1 MIDIN
6 EFDAIRIGLASP
18 EQIRAW
24 SSGEVTK
31 PETINYRTLKPEKD
45 GLFCERI
52 FGPTKDW
59 ECYCGKYKRVR
70 YKGIICERCGVEVT
84 RAKVRRERMGHI
96 DLAAPV
102 SHIWYFKGVPSRMGY
117 LLDISPKQLERVLYF
132 SASIVTWVDDEK
144 RQRDAGKLE
153 DLVQADIDN
162 TFASRDEQKV
172 KVMAERD
179 KRVSVLYGNSTPDED
194 DEIAL
199 GFDET
204 PLSEWT
210 QEEVEKRAS
219 ELRID
224 ADTRLRDL
232 ERYAD
237 QQAARLRELWAAFKQ
252 IKKGD
257 IITDET
263 LFREMKEKYG
273 SPFGYGVYFRGG
285 MGAEAIRELLA
296 AVDLETEAKSLR
308 EIIKT
313 SKGQKLSRAVK
324 RLKVVE
330 GFLRSD
336 NRPEWMILQSVP
348 VIPPELR
355 PMVQLDGGRFAT
367 SDLNDLY
374 RRVINRNNRLKRL
387 LDLGAPEIIVNNE
400 KRMLQEAV
408 DALFDNGRR
417 GRAVTGPGNRPLK
430 SLSDML
436 KGKQGRFRQNLL
448 GKRVDYSGRSVIVA
462 GPELKLHQCGIPKT
476 MALELFKPFV
486 MSRLVERKQ
495 VQNIKAAKKLV
506 ESEFTE
512 VWDILEE
519 VITQH
524 PVMLNRA
531 PTLHRLGIQ
540 AFEPK
545 LIEGKA
551 IQLHP
556 LVCTAF
562 NADFD
567 GDQMAVHLPLSVE
580 AQAEARILM
589 LSSNNILS
597 PAHGR
602 PIAVPTQDMI
612 LGCYYMTYFE
622 GPDLAKVD
630 PFDIEVLEALD
641 PKPRPFGDVAEV
653 EYAYAQKEIGIQ
665 DPILFRWNG
674 GRLLTTVGRAM
685 FNSAVVDSL
694 QEYFGKKW
702 EEAGPEGTIRRDDYE
717 YQNKVFTKNEMT
729 TFVSDLVEYYG
740 AIAVAHLLDV
750 LKDLGFKYASVAGV
764 TISKNDIVVP
774 PDKEEI
780 LARYEAKVRDIQEAY
795 MHGALSDS
803 ERRERVTD
811 LWTEATEEVATAME
825 KNFRRLNPVFMM
837 ANSGARGSFKQIRQ
851 LAGMRGLMASPKGEI
866 IENPIKANF
875 MEGLGVLEYFIS
887 THGARKGLADTALR
901 TADSGYLTR
910 RLVDVAQEVVIRE
923 LDCGTEKSITMPLR
937 KNDRLNELLLGRVLA
952 TDVADPETGE
962 IVYERNEMLNKR
974 ILERLL
980 ALHPVTDAGFT
991 FEVRSVLGCQSRIGV
1006 CQLCYGRSLA
1016 ANDLVAI
1023 GEAVGHIA
1031 AQSIGEPGTQ
1041 LTMRTFHTGGVAGAD
1056 ITHGLPRVVELFE
1069 ARKPKGQAKITQFA
1083 GIVHVEESD
1092 KAKKVVILDDTGE
1105 ELHSYAISRRADLMV
1120 EDGQTVEA
1128 GDQLYKGSLN
1138 PHELLKYRGAI
1149 ETARY
1154 IVSEVQDVY
1163 HKQGVQ
1169 IDDKHV
1175 ELIVRQMTKK
1185 VLVETPGDT
1194 SFLPGR
1200 MVDRLIFDEENEEVV
1215 ANGGE
1220 PATCEAIILG
1230 ITKASL
1236 ATESFLSA
1244 ASFQETTKVLTD
1256 AALEGKVDELRGLKE
1271 NVIIGKLIPAATG
1284 LRSYRNIE
1292 LVTTGIPAEMDIFA
1306 GVMTGRGDNGAGLT
1320 PEQQFSQLFGSA
1332 HDVEAYNM
1340 LVDDLDLPTYVHSV
1354 LSRAGIERV
1363 SDLLGYTT
1371 KELMDIPGLGQKS
1384 LEEVRSRLADKGW
1397 SLAGEE
1403 AGGTADDEALLG
1415 VGVVSDEVDVDL
1427 LGGFAS
1433 DASDDA
1439 GSEDD

>member
-6 EFDAIRIGLASP
+6 EFDAIRIGLAAP

-132 SASIVTWVDDEK
+132 SASIVTFVDDEK
-144 RQRDAGKLE
+144 RQRDMEKLE
-153 DLVQADIDN
+153 DLLQADIDN
-162 TFASRDEQKV
+162 AFASRDEQKV
-172 KVMAERD
+172 RIMAERD
-179 KRVSVLYGNSTPDED
+179 KRVAVLLGNSTPDED
-194 DEIAL
+194 DEVAL
-199 GFDET
+199 GFVET
-204 PLSEWT
+204 PLSEWS
-210 QEEVEKRAS
+210 EEEREKRAGD
-219 ELRID
+219 LRVD
-224 ADTRLRDL
+224 ADARLREL

-237 QQAARLRELWAAFKQ
+237 AQAARLRELWTAFKGL
-252 IKKGD
+252 KKGE
-257 IITDET
+257 IVTDET
-263 LFREMKEKYG
+263 LFREMKEKFG

-296 AVDLETEAKSLR
+296 AVDLDTEAKSLR
-308 EIIKT
+308 ETIKT

-336 NRPEWMILQSVP
+336 NHPEWMILQSIP

-462 GPELKLHQCGIPKT
+462 GPELRLHQCGIPKT

-506 ESEFTE
+506 ESEFPE
-512 VWDILEE
+512 VWDILDE
-519 VITQH
+519 VIADH
-524 PVMLNRA
+524 PVLLNRA

-540 AFEPK
+540 AFEPV

-612 LGCYYMTYFE
+612 LGCYYMTYYD
-622 GPDLAKVD
+622 GPDLAAID
-630 PFDIEVLEALD
+630 PTDYKALQQVE
-641 PKPRPFGDVAEV
+641 PRPRPFADVAEL
-653 EYAYAQKEIGIQ
+653 EHAYAERLVGIQ
-665 DPILFRWNG
+665 EPILFRWDG
-674 GRLLTTVGRAM
+674 GRLLTTVGRALL
-685 FNSAVVDSL
+685 NSAVVAAL
-694 QEYFGKKW
+694 AEYFG
-702 EEAGPEGTIRRDDYE
+702 EEWAGTEEGSAGRKDDYVF
-717 YQNKVFTKNEMT
+717 QNKVFTKNEMSS
-729 TFVSDLVEYYG
+729 FVSDLVEYYG

-750 LKDLGFKYASVAGV
+750 LKNLGFKYASIAGV

-774 PDKEEI
+774 PDKDEI
-780 LARYEAKVRDIQEAY
+780 LEEYENKVRLEEEAY
-795 MHGALSDS
+795 MRGDQTDV
-803 ERRERVTD
+803 ERREHVTD
-811 LWTEATEEVATAME
+811 IWTEATERVADAME
-825 KNFRRLNPVFMM
+825 KNFRRLNPVYMM

-866 IENPIKANF
+866 IERPIKANF

-923 LDCGTEKSITMPLR
+923 HDCGTEGYIDMPLR
-937 KNDRLNELLLGRVLA
+937 KSGRLNELLLGRVVA
-952 TDVADPETGE
+952 VDVPDPSTGE
-962 IVYERNEMLNKR
+962 VVIERNEVLNKR
-974 ILERLL
+974 MLEKLVAAYPADTEGEF
-980 ALHPVTDAGFT
+980 ALK
-991 FEVRSVLGCQSRIGV
+991 VRSVLGCQSEIGV

-1083 GIVHVEESD
+1083 GKVHIEESD
-1092 KAKKVVILDDTGE
+1092 KSKKVVILDEKTDE
-1105 ELHSYAISRRADLMV
+1105 ELHSYAISRRVDILV
-1120 EDGQTVEA
+1120 EEGQHVEA
-1128 GDQLYKGSLN
+1128 GEQLYEGSLN
-1138 PHELLKYRGAI
+1138 PHELLKYRGAL

-1154 IVSEVQDVY
+1154 IVGEVQEVY

-1200 MVDRLIFDEENEEVV
+1200 MVDRLIFDQENERVV
-1215 ANGGE
+1215 ADGGE
-1220 PATCEAIILG
+1220 PATCEEIILG

-1256 AALEGKVDELRGLKE
+1256 AALEGKIDELRGLKE

-1292 LVTTGIPAEMDIFA
+1292 LASAGIPAEMDVFGDMIA
-1306 GVMTGRGDNGAGLT
+1306 AQMEGEDGLSPELQWLTGSSVNA
-1320 PEQQFSQLFGSA
+1320 
-1332 HDVEAYNM
+1332 EAYNM
-1340 LVDDLDLPTYVHSV
+1340 LVDDLELPTYVHSV
-1354 LSRAGIERV
+1354 LGRAGIERV
-1363 SDLLGYTT
+1363 SDLLTQTT
-1371 KELMDIPGLGQKS
+1371 KQLMAVPGLGQKS
-1384 LEEVRSRLADKGW
+1384 LEEIRARLAEKGW
-1397 SLAGEE
+1397 NLAGEGDE
-1403 AGGTADDEALLG
+1403 QVGEDGEVLLGTGEVSGDDEA
-1415 VGVVSDEVDVDL
+1415 ETAL
-1427 LGGFAS
+1427 LGG
-1433 DASDDA
+1433 DQ
-1439 GSEDD
+1439 SESELS